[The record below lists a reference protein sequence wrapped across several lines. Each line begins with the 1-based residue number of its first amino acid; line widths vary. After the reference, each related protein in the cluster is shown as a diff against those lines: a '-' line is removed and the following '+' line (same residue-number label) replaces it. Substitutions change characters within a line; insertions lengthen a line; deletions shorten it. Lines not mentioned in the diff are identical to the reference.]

1 MTRATLALAVVCAF
15 TLMTSGAIAKPRH
28 HIARA
33 DSAVADGC
41 VLTNEGHKI
50 CGGAIQP
57 SSGRARVTAAYS
69 RAGIIGGRH
78 AGCPRAFCG
87 CEASLYVFGRII
99 PELNLAA
106 NWLRKFPRTT
116 PGPGMVAA
124 RNHHVFVLIS
134 HVGGSDWLAH
144 DGNSGGGKTR
154 EHIVSISGYVVVD
167 PHGSRMAMR

>member
-1 MTRATLALAVVCAF
+1 MTRAIAVALLCLFAWA
-15 TLMTSGAIAKPRH
+15 TTADAKPRH
-28 HIARA
+28 IAR
-33 DSAVADGC
+33 SALAESNGC

-50 CGGAIQP
+50 CSGAVQAP
-57 SSGRARVTAAYS
+57 SAHARVTAAYS
-69 RAGIIGGRH
+69 RAGVIGGRH

-106 NWLRKFPRTT
+106 NWLRKFPRTA

-154 EHIVSISGYVVVD
+154 EHIVSISRYTIVN
-167 PHGSRMAMR
+167 PHGERVAMH